1 MRQVKYFLIIL
12 ALIFAFYTLLA
23 QDSSQVA
30 AESTIKVYAEIE
42 FKQVPLNR
50 KVTFTVRV
58 EWMGDL
64 DRYRISELENP
75 VIENFDIYSTS
86 SADRRLTEGGVAKAA
101 KIYEFILTPRALG
114 MGYVEGVVVKYIDTS
129 TGEGRYLTTNR
140 LDIKVIEPVP
150 EPTSFDWQDALY
162 LIIGLFILL
171 LAVGIFLWKRKSKRE
186 KLTEVVEVVPLEEE
200 FLTTLRETVNLKATD
215 VDIKNGFASISKI
228 LRKYLMQK
236 YQVSAMEQTSA
247 QLLSALQ
254 EKQLNETIY
263 KQVDEILRLCDLAKF
278 AGSMGDQKD
287 LFRVYTLMETI
298 LEKNLTEGSAEA
310 KLEKAAEEK

>member
-1 MRQVKYFLIIL
+1 M
-12 ALIFAFYTLLA
+12 
-23 QDSSQVA
+23 
-30 AESTIKVYAEIE
+30 
-42 FKQVPLNR
+42 
-50 KVTFTVRV
+50 
-58 EWMGDL
+58 
-64 DRYRISELENP
+64 
-75 VIENFDIYSTS
+75 
-86 SADRRLTEGGVAKAA
+86 
-101 KIYEFILTPRALG
+101 
-114 MGYVEGVVVKYIDTS
+114 
-129 TGEGRYLTTNR
+129 
-140 LDIKVIEPVP
+140 
-150 EPTSFDWQDALY
+150 
-162 LIIGLFILL
+162 
-171 LAVGIFLWKRKSKRE
+171 
-186 KLTEVVEVVPLEEE
+186 VEVVPLEEE
-200 FLTTLRETVNLKATD
+200 FLTMLRETVNLKATD